1 MESDRDNFILNK
13 IPGKFNGSKKRDLPS
28 VPVVIPA
35 VMVVVIEMLQVLAM
49 VKAVAVERNSMT
61 TIPHASG

>member
-13 IPGKFNGSKKRDLPS
+13 IPGKFKRGKKRDLPP

-35 VMVVVIEMLQVLAM
+35 VMVVVIEMIQVLAM
-49 VKAVAVERNSMT
+49 VKAVAAERNSMT